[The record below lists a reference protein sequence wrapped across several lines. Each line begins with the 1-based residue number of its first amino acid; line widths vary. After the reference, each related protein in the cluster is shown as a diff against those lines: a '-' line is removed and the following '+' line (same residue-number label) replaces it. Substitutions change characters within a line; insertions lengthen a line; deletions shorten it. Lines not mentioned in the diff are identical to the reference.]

1 MEKRVLKDFIQSLQ
15 NRVIVAVSLSV
26 LKSKPADVTAEQYA
40 KNIQKLVFDN
50 WVKVSYIS
58 SLENKIIEFQ
68 YKNIFKEI
76 NEVLGSKED
85 TNMVLNAK
93 EDDVLFLK
101 AIGGSFPDLSLVENI
116 PDEQD
121 FDEQDFD
128 EQDFDE
134 QDFDEQDFDDQDSET
149 TLEEQVTGVYP
160 EHSQAELTQSIYPQ
174 DMPDEED
181 FNVYSETTLEE
192 QVTGVYPEHAQ
203 AELTQ
208 SIYPQDMPDE
218 QDFDVYSETTLE
230 EQVTGVYPEHA
241 QAELTQSIYPQDIP
255 DEQVP
260 AIYSDITTYD
270 QVPSVYLADSQDES
284 ILSIYPQNGSFP
296 CLCSGTDINWLSS
309 IPDEQISVLNTEI
322 TIYEQVPGVHPE
334 DTHDE
339 SIFSVYPQNRS
350 CPDLGS
356 VTDANWL
363 LNIPHE
369 QVPGFNQEDT
379 HDKLMFNVCQ
389 QNGSFPSFCSEVDP
403 NLTLNALNRQL
414 HDLYLEDTPY
424 EQVPGIYSDI
434 TTYEKVTGVYPE
446 DTQDESI
453 LSVFSQNG
461 LFADLCSEMDTNLT
475 SKDTP
480 YGQVSDVYLE
490 DTYDELIPSVYP
502 QDGPFPD
509 LCLEEDT
516 PYEQV
521 PEVYPEDTK
530 DELIPNVYP
539 QDGSFSDFFS
549 EIDAN
554 MVLNTLDGPFPDEE
568 VSGLHSEETHD
579 MSIFGMYSEKDVQ
592 NELNTGVY
600 SQDGLF
606 PNLCSENDTHDML
619 TSGLCS
625 EDETQNL
632 VPFVCSEEYLDE
644 HNNTNFNFDDN
655 NQIENNVSFMQAMVQ
670 LRFPVFSS
678 DCEAVDI
685 IHNLLD
691 YFMNNEKLHKY
702 DIKKAIS
709 YSNESADLKIEEIKI
724 IINSSKTD
732 YLIKKCLTSIMEFA
746 YKSIHNDADAIFLSW
761 HGSQIEYLCS
771 ILEDVSFHHVC
782 SDYLSK
788 LILKVLDDIWSS
800 EDSSKHILWEHQLH
814 ILSVFCL
821 NTHICISVI
830 DFIIVKFSDLI
841 NLINKIQIGT
851 FEHLVCIHVIEK
863 VPLFAG
869 FLCIVI
875 KKLQFHEAADIYHTE
890 KDIKGNKSQQ
900 VTDLWKLKWRVNN
913 ENKLHHNKKIYQ
925 DFLRRWKVIC
935 EKLTVISATNFPLIS
950 VHIWEIM
957 STLQDL
963 NA

>member
-1 MEKRVLKDFIQSLQ
+1 
-15 NRVIVAVSLSV
+15 
-26 LKSKPADVTAEQYA
+26 
-40 KNIQKLVFDN
+40 
-50 WVKVSYIS
+50 
-58 SLENKIIEFQ
+58 
-68 YKNIFKEI
+68 
-76 NEVLGSKED
+76 
-85 TNMVLNAK
+85 MVLNAK

-475 SKDTP
+475 S
-480 YGQVSDVYLE
+480 
-490 DTYDELIPSVYP
+490 
-502 QDGPFPD
+502 
-509 LCLEEDT
+509 
-516 PYEQV
+516 
-521 PEVYPEDTK
+521 
-530 DELIPNVYP
+530 
-539 QDGSFSDFFS
+539 
-549 EIDAN
+549 
-554 MVLNTLDGPFPDEE
+554 NTLDGPFPDEE